1 MIQPAFLTR
10 YLTWSIEQVGK
21 CSARG
26 MESACFHFGS
36 RCSYWRGEHENREFK
51 KKKKKRPDV
60 VGKTVVMVR
69 SSKTEQWDLTGV
81 LTVRAE
87 MIQKWGQSK
96 DAVTRPRVRKMW
108 SNTVRTSSKL
118 KTVT

>member
-1 MIQPAFLTR
+1 
-10 YLTWSIEQVGK
+10 
-21 CSARG
+21 
-26 MESACFHFGS
+26 
-36 RCSYWRGEHENREFK
+36 
-51 KKKKKRPDV
+51 
-60 VGKTVVMVR
+60 MVR
-69 SSKTEQWDLTGV
+69 SSKTEQWDLTGE

>member
-1 MIQPAFLTR
+1 MLALAAHTGEVSSHEI
-10 YLTWSIEQVGK
+10 
-21 CSARG
+21 
-26 MESACFHFGS
+26 GS
-36 RCSYWRGEHENREFK
+36 L
-51 KKKKKRPDV
+51 KKRPDV

-69 SSKTEQWDLTGV
+69 SPKTEQWDLTGV

-87 MIQKWGQSK
+87 MIQKWRQSK